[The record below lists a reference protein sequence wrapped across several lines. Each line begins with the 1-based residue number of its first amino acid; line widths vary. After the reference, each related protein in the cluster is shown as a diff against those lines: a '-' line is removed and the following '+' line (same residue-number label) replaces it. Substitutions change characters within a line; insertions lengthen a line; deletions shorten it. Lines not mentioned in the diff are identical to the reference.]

1 MRGNTT
7 CHHDHGQSPMTL
19 PSANRTVSPPNSHI
33 PVVLIGFSLRGL
45 DALIQPPTH
54 RRVAQPCR
62 ASRCLATI
70 VAEQPT
76 EALSTS
82 HLSAVA
88 RPGWVRVDEG
98 RSEE

>member
-1 MRGNTT
+1 MLGNTT

-33 PVVLIGFSLRGL
+33 PVVLIGFSRRGL
-45 DALIQPPTH
+45 DALIQPPTP

-62 ASRCLATI
+62 ASRCLAMI
-70 VAEQPT
+70 VAEHPT
-76 EALSTS
+76 EALATS

-88 RPGWVRVDEG
+88 RQGALRGGVCQV
-98 RSEE
+98 